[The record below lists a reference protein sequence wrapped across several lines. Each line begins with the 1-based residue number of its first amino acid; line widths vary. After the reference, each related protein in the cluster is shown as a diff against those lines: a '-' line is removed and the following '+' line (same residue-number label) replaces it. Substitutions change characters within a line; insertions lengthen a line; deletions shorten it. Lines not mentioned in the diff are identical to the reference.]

1 MANEKLND
9 FISSAKKATK
19 KAANTTL
26 ELADIAALKVKLQAH
41 NVKLSEKFE
50 ELGRLSYAKLA
61 DDADNAEKIA
71 ACVEEIDKIK
81 NSIEDVNAEIKVKKD
96 ARKKKKC
103 AETFL
108 NPLCLSRF
116 SAQLKIFFKNIY
128 TISLVAA
135 AHVGSIAFVFKA
147 LVEMQ
152 FSCAVPEVKDCIGV
166 LCSDSFPIVVDVFLL
181 L

>member
-96 ARKKKKC
+96 ARKKKNC
-103 AETFL
+103 AEKKHAINLPKRL
-108 NPLCLSRF
+108 NKKSNR
-116 SAQLKIFFKNIY
+116 
-128 TISLVAA
+128 
-135 AHVGSIAFVFKA
+135 G
-147 LVEMQ
+147 
-152 FSCAVPEVKDCIGV
+152 
-166 LCSDSFPIVVDVFLL
+166 
-181 L
+181 